1 MKRLTWL
8 SVAFITVTLWVFISW
23 LPIGLGAITLAVVL
37 WNERKQRLVSN
48 DCDDDRDLFI

>member
-8 SVAFITVTLWVFISW
+8 SVAIIAITLWVFIPW
-23 LPIGLGAITLAVVL
+23 LPIGLGVITLAVVL
-37 WNERKQRLVSN
+37 WNERKQRLVKS